1 MDIYLAKESA
11 YHYIP
16 QVSLEIA
23 LDRLEQKKVQLVSG
37 TLGKLISRAK
47 PEDINI
53 TSVEK
58 RLEAYWQIN
67 VRLFTE
73 YERNR
78 TYHIA
83 LSGAEIDQVTILGK
97 ELPVITDKKDSA
109 SLSLEGVEHCVEE
122 SRHEFTFDGEGVE
135 KEMSQYSVY
144 AKTEVLDFENFAPD
158 DMLVVPPKALA
169 STIVRSILSKV
180 IKPVEADVI
189 LEERIDI
196 NKLEI
201 NFRPVYAIEY
211 LWVPK
216 EKQVVLEF
224 DALTGEILGHGKK
237 IGDQVKQI
245 LTPDLLFD
253 VSSVAAG
260 ALVPGG
266 GLAVKLIKV
275 AYDQKKN

>member
-47 PEDINI
+47 PEDINV

-216 EKQVVLEF
+216 EKQVVIEF

>member
-16 QVSLEIA
+16 QVSLEVA

-37 TLGKLISRAK
+37 TLGKFISRAK
-47 PEDINI
+47 PEDINV
-53 TSVEK
+53 TFVEK

-78 TYHIA
+78 TYNIA

-97 ELPVITDKKDSA
+97 ELPVITDKKGSA
-109 SLSLEGVEHCVEE
+109 SLSLEGVEHCVDE

-216 EKQVVLEF
+216 EKQVVIEF

>member
-47 PEDINI
+47 PEDINV

-97 ELPVITDKKDSA
+97 ELPVITDKKGSA

-216 EKQVVLEF
+216 EKQVVIEF

>member
-216 EKQVVLEF
+216 EKQVVIEF